1 MSEEA
6 KREEGVAK
14 ESKVDISKLV
24 AIIPPASEVLGRKKE
39 AVLPEKRVRIRF
51 ERGLD
56 KPIARIPSSIAQL
69 LGVKSGDLVEVV
81 VAGKKKA
88 VFTAEVVESKP
99 GEEVIYVYPA
109 ELEKQG
115 VADNSIATIRKIKKQ

>member
-6 KREEGVAK
+6 RREEGVAK

-24 AIIPPASEVLGRKKE
+24 AVIPPASEVLGKKKE

-69 LGVKSGDLVEVV
+69 LGVKSGDSVEVV

>member
-1 MSEEA
+1 LSEEA

-24 AIIPPASEVLGRKKE
+24 AIIPPASEVLGKKKE

>member
-1 MSEEA
+1 LSEEA
-6 KREEGVAK
+6 RREEGVAK

-24 AIIPPASEVLGRKKE
+24 AVIPPASEVLGKKKE

>member
-24 AIIPPASEVLGRKKE
+24 AIIPPASEVLGKKKE

-99 GEEVIYVYPA
+99 GEEVVYVYPA

-115 VADNSIATIRKIKKQ
+115 VADNSIATIRKIKK

>member
-1 MSEEA
+1 LSEEA

-24 AIIPPASEVLGRKKE
+24 AIIPPASEVLGKKKE

-99 GEEVIYVYPA
+99 GEEVVYVYPA

-115 VADNSIATIRKIKKQ
+115 VADNSIATIRKIKK

>member
-1 MSEEA
+1 LSEEA

-24 AIIPPASEVLGRKKE
+24 AVIPPASEVLGKKKE

>member
-24 AIIPPASEVLGRKKE
+24 AIIPPASEVLGKKKE

>member
-6 KREEGVAK
+6 RREEGVAK

-24 AIIPPASEVLGRKKE
+24 AVIPPASEVLGKKKE

>member
-1 MSEEA
+1 LSEEA

>member
-1 MSEEA
+1 LSEEA

-24 AIIPPASEVLGRKKE
+24 AIIPPASEVLGKKKE

-99 GEEVIYVYPA
+99 GEEAIYVYPA